1 MIKKPVSKI
10 VMLLLILTVIVL
22 GTGFVFADS
31 SNSVDAAIDNIVV
44 PLTLQANSV
53 QAGSTHTIDDIYNL
67 LWYFFSSPSNLGP
80 SFDTYFSYN
89 GVYLSEIQT
98 IIYQELGIIDSDIN
112 SGFSTLASN
121 INLTNAK
128 LEYVFSAI
136 EDTIN
141 IKWYSTDFIYAGF
154 NSAPNGQFIDHNTTG
169 NDFYFGFNYNASIND
184 TVPSLYRVFVPC
196 VIQDGLY
203 LDTSSISVDLKIIIP
218 NVGVRDFEY
227 SGQYFIE
234 NTKNGMYIYLY
245 NMRWPLSGQYYI
257 GVHSD
262 LYLNAYYDFTGNIV
276 SIPFD
281 TIDYQLIKEAFNSSR
296 SQEVNKA
303 IQALAS
309 IYASDDVLIAKA
321 AQQEYENEAIQDFT
335 GSGSGA
341 ASKSDK
347 NNLKSTSNALKSGLS
362 SGGSVDNSLD
372 VFNNNSSIWEWFTQP
387 VSDSLDS
394 TFNNPLYT
402 TIYYDSD
409 FSGTT
414 SFNTSMFFN
423 RIPANT
429 FVYIDIDLFNPSTG
443 TVSIYPFQTGFGSL
457 DRIGFISSGESHF
470 SYYGSF
476 LSFVDRLRFSGNSI
490 PLSGHLTVYSRNEL
504 SRSNSNSFTI
514 IDFIHPNIEDI
525 KNGQSSSERR

>member
-44 PLTLQANSV
+44 PMTLQANSV
-53 QAGSTHTIDDIYNL
+53 QAATTHTIDDIYNL

-80 SFDTYFSYN
+80 SYDTYFSYN

-98 IIYQELGIIDSDIN
+98 IIYQELGTIDSDIN

-121 INLTNAK
+121 TNLTNAK

-141 IKWYSTDFIYAGF
+141 IKWYNTDFVYAGF

-169 NDFYFGFNYNASIND
+169 NDFYFGFNYNTTIND

-203 LDTSSISVDLKIIIP
+203 LDTSSISVDLKILIQ

-262 LYLNAYYDFTGNIV
+262 LNLNAYYDFSGSIV

-281 TIDYQLIKEAFNSSR
+281 TIDYQLIKDAFNSSG
-296 SQEVNKA
+296 SQDMNKA

-309 IYASDDVLIAKA
+309 FYASEDVIAAKA
-321 AQQEYENEAIQDFT
+321 AQQEYESEAILDFT
-335 GSGSGA
+335 GAGSGA

-347 NNLKSTSNALKSGLS
+347 NNLKSTSSALKSGLS
-362 SGGSVDNSLD
+362 SGGSVDDSISVL
-372 VFNNNSSIWEWFTQP
+372 SSDSSAWEWFSQP
-387 VSDSLDS
+387 IADSLDS
-394 TFNNPLYT
+394 TSENPIYHRIIFDSDITYPSGSWLIYAPFDYSSNVSYYIEFESFNGYSCNLYWRLDNSNLNQIGSGTSINTISSPNSNCNYIAIRCFNPLNCHLK
-402 TIYYDSD
+402 IYY
-409 FSGTT
+409 
-414 SFNTSMFFN
+414 
-423 RIPANT
+423 
-429 FVYIDIDLFNPSTG
+429 IDN
-443 TVSIYPFQTGFGSL
+443 
-457 DRIGFISSGESHF
+457 
-470 SYYGSF
+470 
-476 LSFVDRLRFSGNSI
+476 
-490 PLSGHLTVYSRNEL
+490 LT
-504 SRSNSNSFTI
+504 RSNFSSDPI
-514 IDFIHPNIEDI
+514 LDFITYNDYFI
-525 KNGQSSSERR
+525 KKGLKDDKSSSERR